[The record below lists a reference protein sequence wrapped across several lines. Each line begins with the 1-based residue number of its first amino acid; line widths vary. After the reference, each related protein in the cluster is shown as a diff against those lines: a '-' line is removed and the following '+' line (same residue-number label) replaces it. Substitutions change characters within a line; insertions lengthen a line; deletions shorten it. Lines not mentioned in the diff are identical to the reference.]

1 MQRNSRPPNDRT
13 VELLTAKL
21 QTATKLQTDCEIPG
35 QRNSSKLQDGETPE
49 QRNSRR
55 TAKFRHSETPD
66 RQQTAGRRNSGTT
79 KLQTDCEIPGQRNS
93 SRTQK
98 LLTAKL
104 QDSKL
109 QGQRNYRMAKRQL
122 WHVTMFSDLQPRR
135 LSLTQENS
143 KLQINPR
150 NIFQT
155 KFSILSF

>member
-1 MQRNSRPPNDRT
+1 MRSINRIASQGSHRYSRGGTTPLCYTDGLRNSG
-13 VELLTAKL
+13 TAKL
-21 QTATKLQTDCEIPG
+21 QTD
-35 QRNSSKLQDGETPE
+35 SKLQDGETPE

-55 TAKFRHSETPD
+55 TAKFRNSETPD

-79 KLQTDCEIPGQRNS
+79 KLQTDGEIPGQRNS

-150 NIFQT
+150 NIFKQNSR
-155 KFSILSF
+155 F